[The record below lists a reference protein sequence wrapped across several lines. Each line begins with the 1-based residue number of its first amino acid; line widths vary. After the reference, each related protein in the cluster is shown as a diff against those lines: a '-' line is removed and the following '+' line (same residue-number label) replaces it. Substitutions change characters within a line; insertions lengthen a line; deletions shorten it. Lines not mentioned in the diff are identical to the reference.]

1 VSSVTLEVYL
11 ATEFTCCCNEL
22 TDSDCCCKSWL
33 KSLTNSPGSISET
46 PSIPFSKSSGISSRC
61 SNTWMALLACLDIS
75 TFNVLSCNSIVLEL
89 VNACSTQAN
98 ILESTLILIKD
109 SLSSSIDLFIVF
121 ILNSKFYI
129 N

>member
-1 VSSVTLEVYL
+1 
-11 ATEFTCCCNEL
+11 
-22 TDSDCCCKSWL
+22 
-33 KSLTNSPGSISET
+33 
-46 PSIPFSKSSGISSRC
+46 
-61 SNTWMALLACLDIS
+61 MALLACLDIS